1 VNATAVVRNN
11 TKVNP
16 KSHEQGNAE
25 SKRQPVSLLAF
36 LEAENARLRR
46 TVIELALDTMDLRDA
61 QKTTTAGTQSRPAS
75 TAVRSAHT
83 SQVRRQSVLVRGVIW
98 LLRRRSQAGPARGH
112 DDGSRPG
119 REPR

>member
-61 QKTTTAGTQSRPAS
+61 
-75 TAVRSAHT
+75 
-83 SQVRRQSVLVRGVIW
+83 
-98 LLRRRSQAGPARGH
+98 LRTN
-112 DDGSRPG
+112 
-119 REPR
+119 